1 MTLLLSRQQVASLLT
16 LTDCIGAV
24 ESAFR
29 LQGEGKL
36 QPAGILGV
44 PALGGAFHLK
54 AAVLPGARQWFAAK
68 VNGNFSDNPSRFGRP
83 AIQGV
88 IVLCDAEN
96 GEPLAVMDSIEITIL
111 RTAAATAVAA
121 KHLARPDS
129 RAVAIC
135 GCGNQGR
142 AQLRALASVL
152 RLERA
157 FAFDADPRC
166 TAKFVSEMSGQ
177 LGLQIEAAPDIATAA
192 FRSDVIVTC
201 TPSRLP
207 FLRPEHVRPGTF
219 IAAVGADSP
228 EKQELDPAL
237 LAHGKVVV
245 DVLEQCAE
253 IGELHHAL
261 EASLMRREEVYAEI
275 GELAA
280 GKKPGRT
287 SAEEV
292 TVFDSTG
299 TALLDVA
306 AAAAVYEN
314 AVRLGR
320 GQWIDLA

>member
-1 MTLLLSRQQVASLLT
+1 LTLVLTRQEVASLLT
-16 LTDCIGAV
+16 LSDCISAV

-29 LQGEGKL
+29 LQGEGQL

-54 AAVLPGARQWFAAK
+54 AAVLPGVRPWFAAK
-68 VNGNFSDNPSRFGRP
+68 VNGNFSDNPLRFGRP

-96 GEPLAVMDSIEITIL
+96 GQPLAVMDSIEITIL

-142 AQLRALASVL
+142 AQLRALSSVL

-157 FAFDADPRC
+157 FVFDADPRR
-166 TAKFVSEMSGQ
+166 AAEFVREMTGQ
-177 LGLQIEAAPDIATAA
+177 VGLQIEASPDIATATV
-192 FRSDVIVTC
+192 RSDVIVTC

-207 FLRPEHVRPGTF
+207 FLRREHVRPGTF

-228 EKQELDPAL
+228 EKQELDPSV
-237 LAHGKVVV
+237 LASSKVVV
-245 DVLEQCAE
+245 DVLRQCEE

-261 EASLMRREEVYAEI
+261 KASLIRREDVYAEL

-280 GKKPGRT
+280 GKKAGRT
-287 SAEEV
+287 SEDEI

-299 TALLDVA
+299 TALQDVA

-314 AVRLGR
+314 AIRLGR
-320 GQWIDLA
+320 GQRIDLA